1 MIDLTE
7 DVRRADSA
15 AAEGA
20 SDSQHA
26 CPICSKKFDGSEIQ
40 LHANKCIKRQGEG
53 KKAQCSLCS
62 RVFVSSL
69 LDLHMEQCGGKSSSD
84 EELVLPVRRAR
95 LIATGPGRG
104 VGSAGPRKSPRQLLL
119 RSAIEENGMQCK
131 SKSILIL

>member
-7 DVRRADSA
+7 DVRRADNA

-26 CPICSKKFDGSEIQ
+26 CPICSKMFDGSEIQ

-62 RVFVSSL
+62 RVFESSL

-84 EELVLPVRRAR
+84 EELLLPVRRAR
-95 LIATGPGRG
+95 LTGPGRG
-104 VGSAGPRKSPRQLLL
+104 VGSAGARKSPCQLLL